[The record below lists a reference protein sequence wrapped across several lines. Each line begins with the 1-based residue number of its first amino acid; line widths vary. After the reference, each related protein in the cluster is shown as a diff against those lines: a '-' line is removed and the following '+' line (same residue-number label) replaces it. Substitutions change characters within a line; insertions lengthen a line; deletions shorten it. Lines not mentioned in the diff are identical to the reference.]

1 MDSMLKYPSLPR
13 LIAGIALLLTAAGCQ
28 SEPAPT
34 PTAAPFVAAVT
45 PENAL
50 AFRFVKDGAWFGS
63 LDMLGWGPN
72 WAYAPPSKQAYAE
85 KGTLSVTTP
94 FLSDPAITLSERV
107 HQSGP
112 NVLTFTYTLTTE
124 KDRALTQLSST
135 FSFAG
140 AYNAGTVDLT
150 SADGKAADPLPIPTH
165 INGFDTPLSKV
176 VFHVKGIGDVQAAF
190 DPPVSPHVEN
200 SALRMRLA
208 HDLLPAGTHT
218 ETMTLTFPGPVRL
231 AAGKEDVA
239 AYSKTLP
246 DANWFEWKPANDV
259 GPSVIGLEPWLNGPA
274 GKHGGV
280 RIAGGHFAFADG
292 TPVKFWGTNLAYTQN
307 TPEKAQ
313 ADLTAARFAKYGINC
328 VRMHKF
334 TNPGE
339 GIGTDTS
346 TLAFD
351 PAALDRLDYFTAQL
365 KQHGVYYGW
374 SHSYHY
380 KVRPGDKPN
389 LLAYAEIASQL
400 GGDTYGLI
408 NGAPDVQDRM
418 IAMVVALLGH
428 RNPYTGLTYAHDPA
442 LAFLEVQNE
451 DDIFFYT
458 FSAIDKCPTYKQKM
472 RERFGAWL
480 RTKYG
485 TQEALAKAWGA
496 ALGAG
501 EKAGGPVDIQ
511 TNPWFF
517 GDDGLAQQQANP
529 GQRQRLVDN
538 ALFFHQEQDA
548 FYSKFVRAVRAA
560 GYLGPING
568 SPWQAPTSLPHYL
581 NLKSDAVLGYVDRH
595 NYFGDGLADTMLS
608 DPGSGYLG
616 TGLQQVAGHPFSLSE
631 WCHVYPE
638 TLSAEGPAI
647 MAAYALGLQGW
658 DASYEFQSSSTSGGF
673 RADAGHGPWD
683 VWNADVP
690 NQIGQF
696 PALARLIYRG
706 DVKEGAPISVRRVSE
721 SQLAHGTFDFADK
734 IVQDGDIKQ
743 FGGTV
748 PPESLA
754 AGKVLVQFTDKTA
767 PSTFPDLNRYG
778 AARKRITSDTG
789 QLTWDYAGKGYF
801 TVATPGTVGVVG
813 FAPGVP
819 VHVGGVSLELGS
831 PYASAFVTALDRTDT
846 LATCRRALVTL
857 AARQSNTG
865 FTYDTIDSHVL
876 DNGHGPIMVEGVQAT
891 LTLAGRPVQAVNILD
906 QDGRR
911 QPGRTVPAGP
921 GGRYALDAARDKT
934 LYYEIVFR

>member
-1 MDSMLKYPSLPR
+1 MKRFPKFPVLSL
-13 LIAGIALLLTAAGCQ
+13 AATLLLTAADCHADPV
-28 SEPAPT
+28 PAP
-34 PTAAPFVAAVT
+34 AATPFVAVVT

-72 WAYAPPSKQAYAE
+72 WSYAPPSKAAYAE
-85 KGTLSVTTP
+85 GSVLSVTTP

-107 HQSGP
+107 RQAGP
-112 NVLTFTYTLTTE
+112 DALAFTYILATE

-140 AYNAGTVDLT
+140 AYDAGTVDVT
-150 SADGKAADPLPIPTH
+150 AADGKPVDPLPLPTTMSGY
-165 INGFDTPLSKV
+165 NAPLSKV
-176 VFHVKGIGDVQAAF
+176 VFHVKGIGDVQATF

-200 SALRMRLA
+200 GALRMRLA
-208 HDLLPAGTHT
+208 HDTLPAGTHT

-231 AAGKEDVA
+231 AASKDEVA

-246 DANWFEWKPANDV
+246 DTNWFEWKPANDV
-259 GPSVIGLEPWLNGPA
+259 GPSVIGLEPWLDGPA

-280 RIAGGHFAFADG
+280 RIAGDHFAFSDG

-307 TPEKAQ
+307 TPDKAQ
-313 ADLTAARFAKYGINC
+313 ADLTAARFAKYGVNC

-351 PAALDRLDYFTAQL
+351 PAALDKLDYFTAQL
-365 KQHGVYYGW
+365 KKRGVYYGW

-380 KVRPGDKPN
+380 KVRPGDKPS
-389 LLAYAEIASQL
+389 LLAYDEIASNL

-408 NGAPDVQDRM
+408 NGAPDIQDRM

-428 RNPYTGLTYAHDPA
+428 KNPYTGLTYAQEPA

-480 RTKYG
+480 LAHYG
-485 TQEALAKAWGA
+485 TQAGLAKAWGA
-496 ALGAG
+496 ALNAG
-501 EKAGGPVDIQ
+501 ETAGGSVDIQ

-517 GDDGLAQQQANP
+517 GDDGLAQQKANA
-529 GQRQRLVDN
+529 GARQRLLDN
-538 ALFFHQEQDA
+538 AAFFHHEQNA
-548 FYSKFVRAVRAA
+548 FYGRFVKAVRAA
-560 GYLGPING
+560 GYRGPING

-581 NLKSDAVLGYVDRH
+581 NLKSDAMLGYVDRH
-595 NYFGDGLADTMLS
+595 NYFGGDGLADTMLS

-616 TGLQQVAGHPFSLSE
+616 TGLQQVAGHPFTLSE

-658 DASYEFQSSSTSGGF
+658 NASYEFQSSSTAGGF

-696 PALARLIYRG
+696 PALARMIYRG
-706 DVKEGAPISVRRVSE
+706 DVKEGAPISVRRVSD
-721 SQLAHGTFDFADK
+721 SQLASGTFDFSDK
-734 IVQDGDIKQ
+734 IVQAGDVKQ

-754 AGKVLVQFTDKTA
+754 AGRVLVQFTDRPT
-767 PSTFPDLNRYG
+767 PSTLADLSRYG
-778 AARKRITSDTG
+778 AARKRIASNTG
-789 QLTWDYAGKGYF
+789 QLTWDYSGKGYF
-801 TVATPGTVGVVG
+801 TVQTPGTLGVVG
-813 FAPGVP
+813 FAPTVP
-819 VHVGGVSLELGS
+819 VRSGGISLTLGS
-831 PYASAFVTALDRTDT
+831 PYASAFVTALDKAST
-846 LATCRRALVTL
+846 LATCKRALVTL
-857 AARQSNTG
+857 AARESNTG
-865 FTYDTIDSHVL
+865 FTYFTIDNHVL

-891 LTLAGRPVQAVNILD
+891 LTVAGRPVQAVNVLD
-906 QDGRR
+906 QDGRG

-921 GGRYALDAARDKT
+921 GAALRPGH
-934 LYYEIVFR
+934 VP